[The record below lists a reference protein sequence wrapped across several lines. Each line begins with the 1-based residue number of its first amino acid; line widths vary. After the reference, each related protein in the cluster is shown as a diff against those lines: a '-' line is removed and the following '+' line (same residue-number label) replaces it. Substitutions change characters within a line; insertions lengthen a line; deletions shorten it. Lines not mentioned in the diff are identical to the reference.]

1 MASREQVENQKE
13 LNRLKKEQAELDKK
27 SNENLEYVAIAFKN
41 IVDELRAG
49 NNQRKIQEQLEKSR
63 ISSLTKSANIAQQLL
78 EVARGEVFLTKK
90 QLDNLEKRNARE
102 KENFKRIRDSVGRR
116 TELGQ
121 LIQKEI
127 HNLSQVQESQRQIE
141 KTIQDTNK
149 ALGFAPQLAA
159 GFDKALQKAGLPA
172 LGIAEAIEE
181 TQKDAQVAG
190 KSFDAMGSFASKMA
204 SNLKESATATNITQ
218 LAVGVIVNKML
229 EINNLQTDFRRLTG
243 ESAENINVLN
253 GALISTSDQLRT
265 MVSLTET
272 FGFNANMAF
281 DAINI
286 QEATELSNLMGLSA
300 EEAGNLAFFAQASGD
315 NLKEAASNIYDGTA
329 AGLSQKKI
337 LQDVGNV
344 SNEIAMTFGGNLE
357 KMGATA
363 SAAKLLGLNLQQV
376 DNIASGLLDI
386 ESSIAAEFQAEV
398 ISGKQLNL
406 ERARFFALTNDLEGL
421 TREIGKNQE
430 IIDSFATGNR
440 IEQEAT
446 AEALGLSRDEMSK
459 MVFNQAIAAG
469 LSTEEAAARSDMGI
483 EDAKRL
489 GIQQSLNKSIEK
501 MAELL
506 AGPLESFA
514 TLLENAFVLKGLMIA
529 IGTIT
534 TVSFAKSLSSA
545 LISIGAMIP
554 KLVIQTGLLS
564 SQAIAAITTA
574 SALTLG
580 LGTVAILAAAAF
592 AVAGFSSL
600 MSKSKNVGD
609 AILPASGGPIVST
622 MEGGIFKGTRN
633 DDVLMGPGLARGG
646 RNQGLS
652 KEDISAIAVAVKD
665 GASRANINLDGGR
678 VSNRIQ
684 PPLAMNTR
692 KYSV

>member
-1 MASREQVENQKE
+1 MATKKQVENQRE
-13 LNRLKKEQAELDKK
+13 LNRLKREQAELDKK

-49 NNQRKIQEQLEKSR
+49 NKQSEITKQLEKSR
-63 ISSLTKSANIAQQLL
+63 ISSLTKSSNIAQQLL

-102 KENFKRIRDSVGRR
+102 KENLKRIRDSVGAR
-116 TELGQ
+116 TPLGRI
-121 LIQKEI
+121 IQKEI
-127 HNLSQVQESQRQIE
+127 HDLSRVQQSQRQIE
-141 KTIQDTNK
+141 NTIKDTNK

-181 TQKDAQVAG
+181 TQKDAQAAT
-190 KSFDAMGSFASKMA
+190 KPFNAMGSFASKMA
-204 SNLKESATATNITQ
+204 SNLKESASATNITQ

-229 EINNLQTDFRRLTG
+229 EINKLQTDFRRLTG

-253 GALISTSDQLRT
+253 GALISTSDQLKT

-286 QEATELSNLMGLSA
+286 QEATELTELMGLSA
-300 EEAGNLAFFAQASGD
+300 EESGNLAYFAQVSGD
-315 NLKEAASNIYDGTA
+315 NLKTAASNIYDGVS
-329 AGLSQKKI
+329 AGVSQKKI
-337 LQDVGNV
+337 LQDVGKV
-344 SNEIAMTFGGNLE
+344 GSDIAITFGGNLE
-357 KMGATA
+357 KMGRTA
-363 SAAKLLGLNLQQV
+363 NAAKLLGLNLQQV
-376 DNIASGLLDI
+376 DNIAAGLLDI
-386 ESSIAAEFQAEV
+386 EQSIAAEFEAEV

-406 ERARFFALTNDLEGL
+406 EQARYFALTNDLEGL
-421 TREIGKNQE
+421 TREIGKNQAV
-430 IIDSFATGNR
+430 IDSFATGNR

-446 AEALGLSRDEMSK
+446 AAAIGISREEMSK
-459 MVFNQAIAAG
+459 MVFDQAIAAG
-469 LSTEEAAARSDMGI
+469 LSTEEASKRSDMGI

-489 GIQQSLNKSIEK
+489 GIQASLNKSIEK

-506 AGPLESFA
+506 AGPAELFASILESA
-514 TLLENAFVLKGLMIA
+514 VVLKGLMIS
-529 IGTIT
+529 IGIIT
-534 TVSFAKSLSSA
+534 TMSFAKSLGSSLIA
-545 LISIGAMIP
+545 LARIIP
-554 KLVIQTGLLS
+554 MTATLLGLEVGRAAA
-564 SQAIAAITTA
+564 AIAKM
-574 SALTLG
+574 SATTLG
-580 LGTVAILAAAAF
+580 LGVVGILAGAALGI
-592 AVAGFSSL
+592 AGITY
-600 MSKSKNVGD
+600 MVNKATNVGD
-609 AILPASGGPIVST
+609 AVLPASGGPIVST
-622 MEGGIFKGTRN
+622 MEGGIFQGTRN

-652 KEDISAIAVAVKD
+652 KEDVNAIALAVRD
-665 GASRANINLDGGR
+665 GASSAQINLDGGR